1 VTVGSI
7 EHRATCR
14 DARLETFEAV
24 RPGRVDWRAGLGG
37 SIQVVRSSS
46 ETLLVERCCACGAQR
61 VTRADV
67 LELPVE
73 QAELLTAA
81 GWQPP
86 PPKKP
91 RPR

>member
-1 VTVGSI
+1 MTIGSI

-37 SIQVVRSSS
+37 SIQVARSSS
-46 ETLLVERCCACGAQR
+46 ETVLVERCCACGAQR
-61 VTRADV
+61 VSAAV
-67 LELPVE
+67 VELPVE

-86 PPKKP
+86 SPKKP